1 MNFKVRLLLISLFF
15 VMLSAVGHSA
25 DRKQILILNSYHKGY
40 PWTDGLVKGIEETLT
55 ESIKDCEILIEYMDT
70 KRINTDEYKEAFF
83 RLMKMKYTKFKLDII
98 IVSDDN
104 AFLFAVKYHRDL
116 FGDTPIVFVGVNH
129 FSPSMIDG
137 HEEQITG
144 IVQDAD
150 IPATLNTALKL
161 HPNTTQVA
169 VICDATTTGQAY
181 ISQVTAVESQFKTLK
196 FIYLDGSE
204 LTTSEMLARLRSLP
218 SNSIA
223 LLCIWL
229 KDKSGVFVPWERGY
243 PDISKNSPVP
253 LYGILESMLQYG
265 ILGGKVQSG
274 KHHGVE
280 AAKIAVKLLA
290 GKKLTDI
297 PVRLESPNTYM
308 FNYKELQRWNI
319 SRTVLPRE
327 SIIFNEPQSVYHQYK
342 NIFWGIIG
350 TFAFLIAVITALS
363 SNIIRRKSA
372 EENLRESEQNYRLL
386 VENLPGTVFKG
397 YKDWSIEFFDNT
409 IEIFT
414 GYKVDE
420 FNSRRMKWV
429 DIIIEEDID
438 AAKLS
443 FIQALKT
450 DKSYIREYR
459 IKSNVEGIYWIQ
471 ERGQIVCNN
480 KGEIEYVNGVFFDVT
495 NRKQA
500 KEALRESEERF
511 KFLAEKMADI
521 IWTVNLDFQTTYVSR
536 SIEKIL
542 GFTTEERKRQPLEEM
557 ITPGSLKRVQ
567 MMFLEELRRDEA
579 GNADPDRSV
588 TIEVEYYRRD
598 GSTVWMENTVKA
610 MRDNSGAIEGLYGV
624 SRDITERKI
633 AEEENTKLQSQ
644 LQQVQKMESIGT
656 LAGGIAHDFNN
667 ILGIIVG
674 NTELAMDDVPE
685 WNPARHNLEE
695 IRTASM
701 RARDMVK
708 QIMAFS
714 RQSQLE
720 MKPVRISPIIKESL
734 KLLRSSIPTT
744 IKIHLNISSKSDI
757 VRANPTQINQ
767 VLINLCTNAA
777 HAMGEKVGVLEV
789 SLEDFE
795 LDTDAASH
803 YHDLSSGKYIRLTV
817 SDTGTGIDPKILER
831 IFDPYFTTK
840 EVGKGSG
847 MGLSVVHGIVKS
859 HGGAL
864 SVMSGSEKGAIFHIL
879 FPCIEDDPEP
889 EVEIP
894 IEMPRGRERILFVD
908 DEKAMVDAIQAMIER
923 LGYKVTARTSSI
935 EALEAFR
942 ANPGRFDLVIT
953 DFTMP
958 NMSGMELAKELLKL
972 QSSIPIILC
981 TGYSEHINEDRA
993 KASGVRAFL
1002 LKPVVLDEIANTIR
1016 KVLDND

>member
-1 MNFKVRLLLISLFF
+1 
-15 VMLSAVGHSA
+15 
-25 DRKQILILNSYHKGY
+25 
-40 PWTDGLVKGIEETLT
+40 
-55 ESIKDCEILIEYMDT
+55 
-70 KRINTDEYKEAFF
+70 
-83 RLMKMKYTKFKLDII
+83 
-98 IVSDDN
+98 
-104 AFLFAVKYHRDL
+104 
-116 FGDTPIVFVGVNH
+116 
-129 FSPSMIDG
+129 
-137 HEEQITG
+137 
-144 IVQDAD
+144 
-150 IPATLNTALKL
+150 
-161 HPNTTQVA
+161 
-169 VICDATTTGQAY
+169 
-181 ISQVTAVESQFKTLK
+181 
-196 FIYLDGSE
+196 
-204 LTTSEMLARLRSLP
+204 
-218 SNSIA
+218 
-223 LLCIWL
+223 
-229 KDKSGVFVPWERGY
+229 
-243 PDISKNSPVP
+243 
-253 LYGILESMLQYG
+253 
-265 ILGGKVQSG
+265 
-274 KHHGVE
+274 
-280 AAKIAVKLLA
+280 
-290 GKKLTDI
+290 
-297 PVRLESPNTYM
+297 
-308 FNYKELQRWNI
+308 
-319 SRTVLPRE
+319 
-327 SIIFNEPQSVYHQYK
+327 
-342 NIFWGIIG
+342 
-350 TFAFLIAVITALS
+350 
-363 SNIIRRKSA
+363 
-372 EENLRESEQNYRLL
+372 
-386 VENLPGTVFKG
+386 
-397 YKDWSIEFFDNT
+397 
-409 IEIFT
+409 
-414 GYKVDE
+414 
-420 FNSRRMKWV
+420 MKWV

-714 RQSQLE
+714 RQSQPE

-972 QSSIPIILC
+972 KSSIPIILC